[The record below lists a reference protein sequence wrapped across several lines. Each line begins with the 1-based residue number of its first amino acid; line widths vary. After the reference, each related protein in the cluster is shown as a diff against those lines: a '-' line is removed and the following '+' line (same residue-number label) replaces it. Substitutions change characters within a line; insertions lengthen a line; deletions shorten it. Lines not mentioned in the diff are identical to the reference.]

1 MPASRQAAATMR
13 LPRSWPSRPILVTS
27 TRGRKS
33 SSFMRCSFAF
43 IALRGQARLQEADE
57 AARDLLGRR
66 TAAGAVPGLAPVQR
80 ADQHQAQHRAVGRAR
95 ERQGADEP
103 REALLVGI

>member
-33 SSFMRCSFAF
+33 SSFMQSSSAF
-43 IALRGQARLQEADE
+43 IALGSQARLQQADE
-57 AARDLLGRR
+57 AARDLLGGGA
-66 TAAGAVPGLAPVQR
+66 AAGAIPGLAPVEG

-95 ERQGADEP
+95 QRQRGDQA
-103 REALLVGI
+103 REAL